1 MLRVQCFG
9 RITILKLSNHLSMYH
24 NTEHGTRNAEHGT
37 QNFKL
42 QTLQTSNS
50 MITYSFLQHY
60 WWFLISLLGGILA
73 FLLFVQGG
81 QSMLFSLSKTDD
93 ERRLLVNALG
103 RKWEFT
109 FTTLVTFGGAFFASF
124 PLFYSTSF
132 GGAYWVWMAI
142 LFCFII
148 QAVSYEF
155 QSKPGNV
162 YGKTTYQAFLFI
174 NGLLGTFLIGVALAT
189 FFTGSDFIVNK
200 GNITHQLAPV
210 ISSWGNEWHGLEALL
225 NVRNLMLGLAVF
237 FLARSLAV
245 LFFINR
251 LNHPVLEARSRKYL
265 WYNAIPFVVFFL
277 IFVIWTLFSEG
288 YAVDAA
294 TGSITLEKY
303 KYFTNLIEMPVILF
317 SFLAG
322 VVAVLAGVI
331 GTWISPSFKSGI
343 WFSGVGTV
351 VTVCSL
357 LLITGYNNTSFY
369 PSINLQSSL
378 TIFNASSSE
387 FTLRAMSLV
396 SLFIPVVLL
405 YIFFAWRAMEK
416 KRIDIEDVDN
426 DEHAY

>member
-1 MLRVQCFG
+1 
-9 RITILKLSNHLSMYH
+9 
-24 NTEHGTRNAEHGT
+24 
-37 QNFKL
+37 
-42 QTLQTSNS
+42 

-81 QSMLFSLSKTDD
+81 QTLLFSLSKTED
-93 ERRLLVNALG
+93 ERRLLVNTLG

-162 YGKTTYQAFLFI
+162 YGATTYRSFLFI
-174 NGLLGTFLIGVALAT
+174 NGLLGTFLIGVAIAT
-189 FFTGSDFIVNK
+189 FFTGSDFMVNK
-200 GNITHQLAPV
+200 GNITNQLAPV

-237 FLARSLAV
+237 FLSRSLA
-245 LFFINR
+245 LLYFINR
-251 LNHPVLEARSRKYL
+251 LNHEVLEVQSRKYL
-265 WYNAIPFVVFFL
+265 WYNALPFVVFFL
-277 IFVIWTLFSEG
+277 IFVIWTLFSKG
-288 YAVDAA
+288 YAVDAT
-294 TGSITLEKY
+294 TGIVTLEKY
-303 KYFTNLIEMPVILF
+303 KYFTNLIEMPVILGT
-317 SFLAG
+317 FLLG
-322 VVAVLAGVI
+322 VVAVLTGII
-331 GTWISPSFKSGI
+331 GALVSSKFKMGI
-343 WFSGVGTV
+343 WFAGIGTI

-387 FTLRAMSLV
+387 FTLKAMSLV
-396 SLFIPVVLL
+396 SLFIPVVLI
-405 YIFFAWRAMEK
+405 YIFIAWRAMEK
-416 KRIDIEDVDN
+416 KRIDIEDVN
-426 DEHAY
+426 GDEHAY